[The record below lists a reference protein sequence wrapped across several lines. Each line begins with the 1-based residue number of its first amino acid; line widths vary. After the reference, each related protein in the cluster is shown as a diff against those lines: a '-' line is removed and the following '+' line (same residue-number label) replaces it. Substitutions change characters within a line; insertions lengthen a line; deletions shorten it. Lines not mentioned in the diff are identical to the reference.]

1 MGRLRVDG
9 ATVVDV
15 TGRELA
21 TKRRILRDERDG
33 RFIIYRQGSHPAPAD
48 DFLYDLK
55 LAALPFNVS
64 MEGIWAEECGI
75 PVNLSDDLNAYA
87 RFFTSSERKQRLK
100 DSALPKSTPDDLA
113 RVILASCVTTPA
125 TNWRDA
131 LRDVVKK
138 VVTEWAEGNNTTY
151 KLICD
156 CALATRFWSEVE
168 SVLGYAPD
176 DGSPTIDDLAFEM
189 LASTCK
195 SILPPGTTS
204 VTADAERILAEMAA
218 NARKKDAYNSLIEK
232 CAQSLADLIPEDLR
246 TPESIGQ
253 LDSISQFD

>member
-1 MGRLRVDG
+1 MTQEITEEQAIEIAGRLTAYFDGKHRLVFWEDEDGGYSDIVGRLRVDG

-131 LRDVVKK
+131 LRDVV
-138 VVTEWAEGNNTTY
+138 
-151 KLICD
+151 
-156 CALATRFWSEVE
+156 
-168 SVLGYAPD
+168 
-176 DGSPTIDDLAFEM
+176 
-189 LASTCK
+189 
-195 SILPPGTTS
+195 
-204 VTADAERILAEMAA
+204 
-218 NARKKDAYNSLIEK
+218 
-232 CAQSLADLIPEDLR
+232 
-246 TPESIGQ
+246 
-253 LDSISQFD
+253 